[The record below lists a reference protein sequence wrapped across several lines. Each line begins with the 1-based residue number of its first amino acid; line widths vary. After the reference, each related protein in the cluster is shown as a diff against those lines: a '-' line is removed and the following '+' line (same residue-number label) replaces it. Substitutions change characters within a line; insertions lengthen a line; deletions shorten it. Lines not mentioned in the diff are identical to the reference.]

1 VIAVS
6 RPVKVRDPRRSLL
19 IGSVVAAVVLAVLA
33 SMLAIGVYLVFSP
46 RP

>member
-1 VIAVS
+1 VIAVG

-19 IGSVVAAVVLAVLA
+19 IGSVIAAVVLAVLA